1 MKEDYPVQLIVRTLN
16 VIFEIRDRHRFEYNA
31 THSRDAEGRTL
42 EAQMS
47 VIRYYYFT
55 LFHSPIIF
63 SHILKIPQFSL
74 WPRRSLT
81 VRTGKTPNGIPKT
94 C

>member
-16 VIFEIRDRHRFEYNA
+16 VIFEIRDRHRFEYNV

-63 SHILKIPQFSL
+63 SPHFEDSTIFSMAMKIPY
-74 WPRRSLT
+74 
-81 VRTGKTPNGIPKT
+81 